1 MAEVRTR
8 PFPKDFFTRRV
19 CRVSELRI
27 TNTKQTRGTSVSSHA
42 CLLGFL
48 PYHHCPTSP
57 CSSHCSMYRALFFLP
72 PLLHLS
78 QYCALLLLGV
88 MITFLISI
96 TLFPGWI
103 GRALPTHVDHRI
115 EGV

>member
-1 MAEVRTR
+1 
-8 PFPKDFFTRRV
+8 
-19 CRVSELRI
+19 
-27 TNTKQTRGTSVSSHA
+27 
-42 CLLGFL
+42 
-48 PYHHCPTSP
+48 
-57 CSSHCSMYRALFFLP
+57 MYRALFFLP